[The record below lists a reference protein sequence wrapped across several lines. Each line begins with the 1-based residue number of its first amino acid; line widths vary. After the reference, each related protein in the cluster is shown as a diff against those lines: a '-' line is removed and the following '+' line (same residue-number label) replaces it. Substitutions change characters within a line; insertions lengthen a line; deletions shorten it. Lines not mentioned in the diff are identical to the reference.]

1 MKTLINTL
9 CTKGLFMFKLKIIL
23 VLFTLFVL
31 SGCFGSYYEPEPVGV
46 GKGGDELK
54 LSPCACLQVEL
65 PKDLPD
71 WFVETI

>member
-1 MKTLINTL
+1 MSKV
-9 CTKGLFMFKLKIIL
+9 KILAAII
-23 VLFTLFVL
+23 FVCLL

-65 PKDLPD
+65 PKNLPD
-71 WFVETI
+71 WFIETI